1 MCTYKLEL
9 EKQPIAVEIAF
20 TLSQLDVTAIR
31 IFLTEIGNA
40 TDNDVFE
47 LFVIC
52 VPHCLLANTDDI
64 VSKGTVG
71 LASYMYLYLCSA
83 RFECFPQR

>member
-52 VPHCLLANTDDI
+52 VPHCLYANSNPVSPNIANIGYPSPINHKLTILVI
-64 VSKGTVG
+64 V
-71 LASYMYLYLCSA
+71 CS
-83 RFECFPQR
+83 

>member
-52 VPHCLLANTDDI
+52 VPHCLNNANH
-64 VSKGTVG
+64 KACCG
-71 LASYMYLYLCSA
+71 M
-83 RFECFPQR
+83 

>member
-52 VPHCLLANTDDI
+52 VPHCLYTDGNPSESTERL
-64 VSKGTVG
+64 VS
-71 LASYMYLYLCSA
+71 AICSYCEAGY
-83 RFECFPQR
+83 RN